1 MDGTLIDSEPLW
13 WAAERELVEMGDG
26 TWTDADALALVGS
39 DLANAARVLIA
50 HGAPLSVPEIVDF
63 LNLRVSAG
71 LQREIPWRK
80 HGSQTLVRMA
90 DLGLTCALVTMS
102 HTPVVDGFINAIAP
116 GTFAAV
122 ITGDKVAKGKP
133 DPEPYLHA
141 ARMLGVEITD
151 CIAVEDSVTGITSA
165 YASGART
172 IGIKAVTE
180 VPVWSGLSRVA
191 SLDQITPAVLDIIM
205 SGGTVDLLGPNA

>member
-1 MDGTLIDSEPLW
+1 MVLIYECGSARDQTTAYRRQRQMYIRDCINIAS
-13 WAAERELVEMGDG
+13 M
-26 TWTDADALALVGS
+26 LAFQGGIRVPSYTASKSGIAGITRL
-39 DLANAARVLIA
+39 LANEWASKGI
-50 HGAPLSVPEIVDF
+50 H
-63 LNLRVSAG
+63 
-71 LQREIPWRK
+71 
-80 HGSQTLVRMA
+80 
-90 DLGLTCALVTMS
+90 
-102 HTPVVDGFINAIAP
+102 INAIAP

-141 ARMLGVEITD
+141 ARMCGVEITD
-151 CIAVEDSVTGITSA
+151 CIAVGDSVTGITSA